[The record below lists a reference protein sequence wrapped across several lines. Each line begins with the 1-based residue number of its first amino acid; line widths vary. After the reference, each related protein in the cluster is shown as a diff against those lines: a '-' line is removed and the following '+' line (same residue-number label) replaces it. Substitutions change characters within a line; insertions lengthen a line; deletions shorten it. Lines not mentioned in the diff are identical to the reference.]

1 MICPRERDVR
11 RAYDG
16 WTTGALQGVQ
26 PLLQG
31 FRRSVVPI
39 IGRREFNLFTEKNKL
54 EGTIVPTI
62 MLCKRLA
69 IIYLQ
74 SQCPLRTEKLLIKSQ

>member
-1 MICPRERDVR
+1 MR

-16 WTTGALQGVQ
+16 GTARTLQGVQ

-39 IGRREFNLFTEKNKL
+39 IGRQEFNLFTENNKL
-54 EGTIVPTI
+54 KGTITPTI
-62 MLCKRLA
+62 KVRK
-69 IIYLQ
+69 YLQ
-74 SQCPLRTEKLLIKSQ
+74 TVTEPAYKSINVDKILIKKTRWKFITF